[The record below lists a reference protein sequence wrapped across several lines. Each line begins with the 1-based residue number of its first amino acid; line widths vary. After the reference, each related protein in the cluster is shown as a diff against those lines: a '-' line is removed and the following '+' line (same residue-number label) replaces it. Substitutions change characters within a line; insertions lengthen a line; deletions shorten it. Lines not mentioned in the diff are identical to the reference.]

1 MRLIELRY
9 IHFNFIMEKI
19 SINSDLNTTI
29 SYFKKKV
36 KEFVEA
42 RNWSKY
48 HSPKNLIQAI
58 GIEVAELSELFLFK
72 DFKIEDILRDEKLL
86 ESISDEVA
94 DVFIYLISFL
104 NCLELDITK
113 AFIKKMKK
121 NNQKYSTKEFNNGN
135 YRKKNK

>member
-1 MRLIELRY
+1 
-9 IHFNFIMEKI
+9 MEKI
-19 SINSDLNTTI
+19 SLNSDLNTTI
-29 SYFKKKV
+29 SYFKEKV

-72 DFKIEDILRDEKLL
+72 DFKIEDILRDEKFL

-94 DVFIYLISFL
+94 DVFIYLISL
-104 NCLELDITK
+104 VNCLELDITK
-113 AFIKKMKK
+113 AFIKKMKQ
-121 NNQKYSTKEFNNGN
+121 NNQKYSTEEFNSGN

>member
-1 MRLIELRY
+1 
-9 IHFNFIMEKI
+9 MEKI
-19 SINSDLNTTI
+19 SLNSDLNTTI
-29 SYFKKKV
+29 SYFKEKV

-72 DFKIEDILRDEKLL
+72 DFKIEDILHDEKLL

-94 DVFIYLISFL
+94 DVFIYLISLL

-113 AFIKKMKK
+113 SFIKKMKK
-121 NNQKYSTKEFNNGN
+121 NNQKYSTEEFNNGN
-135 YRKKNK
+135 YHKKNK